1 MQKKESSPLEILGVK
16 EEDNKPMPNYMSL
29 SEVFLNNIIDNPFKY
44 NSTAKDY
51 DFMAFYNSVKEISD
65 LCVATQAYN
74 MFALRRA
81 EHIKALESIHLLDVP
96 VLDKPMAVMFI
107 VMDSLESVKIP
118 IEQATLIVFWMPIVK
133 YFADKAKLFYD
144 QIQEKK
150 EGSKDEVSK

>member
-1 MQKKESSPLEILGVK
+1 MNKKESSPLEILGVK
-16 EEDNKPMPNYMSL
+16 EEDKPMPDYMAL
-29 SEVFLNNIIDNPFKY
+29 SEIFLNDIIDNPFKY

-51 DFMAFYNSVKEISD
+51 DFMALYNNVKEISD

-74 MFALRRA
+74 MFTLRRA

-96 VLDKPMAVMFI
+96 VLDKPMAVIFI

-150 EGSKDEVSK
+150 EGNKDEISK

>member
-16 EEDNKPMPNYMSL
+16 EEDNKPMPGYMAL
-29 SEVFLNNIIDNPFKY
+29 SEVFLNDIIDNPLKY

-107 VMDSLESVKIP
+107 LMDSLEENHIP
-118 IEQATLIVFWMPIVK
+118 IEQATILVFWMPIVK
-133 YFADKAKLFYD
+133 YFTDKAKLFYD

-150 EGSKDEVSK
+150 EGNKDE